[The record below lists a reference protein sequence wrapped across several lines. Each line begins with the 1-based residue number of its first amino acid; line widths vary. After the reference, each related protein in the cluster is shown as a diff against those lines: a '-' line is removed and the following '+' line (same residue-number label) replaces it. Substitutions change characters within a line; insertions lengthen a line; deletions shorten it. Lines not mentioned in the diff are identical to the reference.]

1 MRRDARK
8 DPGRRA
14 HRGLYAIALVEVGK
28 GVFALLAA
36 GAIAGFGATRIDEA
50 IGRLSALSH
59 FDAIHRALTSIA
71 DNITPA
77 SVHLIVAAVV
87 AYAALRLVEGWG
99 LWRARAWAS
108 WLGAVS
114 LALYLPFD
122 VYAAIRYPGWIG
134 LLVVALNLAM
144 LWILTRDLLA
154 RRSAGRIPPVRDTP
168 ASGGMSDAAFR
179 HGLPARPASRPENRS
194 R

>member
-1 MRRDARK
+1 MPRDAPK

-14 HRGLYAIALVEVGK
+14 HRGLHAIALVELGK
-28 GVFALLAA
+28 GVLALLAA
-36 GAIAGFGATRIDEA
+36 AAIATFGAARIDEA
-50 IGRLSALSH
+50 IGRLAALSH
-59 FDAIHRALTSIA
+59 IDAIHRALSSIA
-71 DNITPA
+71 SDIDPA
-77 SVHLIVAAVV
+77 SVHLIVAVIA
-87 AYAALRLVEGWG
+87 AYGALRLIESWG

-122 VYAAIRYPGWIG
+122 LYAAIRYPGWIAFV
-134 LLVVALNLAM
+134 VVAINLAM

-154 RRSAGRIPPVRDTP
+154 RRSAGRVPHGRDT
-168 ASGGMSDAAFR
+168 SDAVFR
-179 HGLPARPASRPENRS
+179 NDLATRPENRS

>member
-1 MRRDARK
+1 MPRDAPK

-14 HRGLYAIALVEVGK
+14 HRGLHAIALVELGK
-28 GVFALLAA
+28 GVLALLAA
-36 GAIAGFGATRIDEA
+36 AAIATFGAARIDEA
-50 IGRLSALSH
+50 IGRLAALSH
-59 FDAIHRALTSIA
+59 IDAIHRALSRIA
-71 DNITPA
+71 GDIDPA
-77 SVHLIVAAVV
+77 SVHLLVAAIA
-87 AYAALRLVEGWG
+87 AYGALRLIESWG

-122 VYAAIRYPGWIG
+122 LYAAIRYPGWIAFV
-134 LLVVALNLAM
+134 VVAINLAM

-154 RRSAGRIPPVRDTP
+154 RRSAGRMPHGRDTP
-168 ASGGMSDAAFR
+168 ASDGTSDAAFR
-179 HGLPARPASRPENRS
+179 NAPATRPENRS

>member
-1 MRRDARK
+1 MQRDAPN
-8 DPGRRA
+8 DPGHRA
-14 HRGLYAIALVEVGK
+14 HRGLHAIALIEVGK
-28 GVFALLAA
+28 GVFALFAA
-36 GAIAGFGATRIDEA
+36 GAIASFGATRIDEA

-59 FDAIHRALTSIA
+59 FDAIHRALTSVA

-122 VYAAIRYPGWIG
+122 VYAAIRYPGWIAFV
-134 LLVVALNLAM
+134 VVALNLAM

-154 RRSAGRIPPVRDTP
+154 RRSVGRMPDGRETP
-168 ASGGMSDAAFR
+168 ASSGTSDAAFR
-179 HGLPARPASRPENRS
+179 HDPASRPENRS

>member
-14 HRGLYAIALVEVGK
+14 HRGLYAIALVEMGK
-28 GVFALLAA
+28 GVLALLAA

-59 FDAIHRALTSIA
+59 FDAIHRVSTSVT
-71 DNITPA
+71 DNITAA
-77 SVHLIVAAVV
+77 SVHLIVAAAV

-99 LWRARAWAS
+99 LWRAHAWAS

-122 VYAAIRYPGWIG
+122 VYAAIRYPGWIACV
-134 LLVVALNLAM
+134 VVALNLAM

-154 RRSAGRIPPVRDTP
+154 RRGAGRIPPVRDMP
-168 ASGGMSDAAFR
+168 ASSGMSDAASR
-179 HGLPARPASRPENRS
+179 RGLPARLASHPENRS

>member
-1 MRRDARK
+1 MQRDAPK

-14 HRGLYAIALVEVGK
+14 HRGLHAIALVELGK
-28 GVFALLAA
+28 GLLALLTAA
-36 GAIAGFGATRIDEA
+36 AIATFGAARIDEA
-50 IGRLSALSH
+50 IDRLATLSH
-59 FDAIHRALTSIA
+59 IDAIHRALSNIA
-71 DNITPA
+71 SDIDPA
-77 SVHLIVAAVV
+77 SVHLIVAAIA
-87 AYAALRLVEGWG
+87 AYGAVRLVEGWG

-122 VYAAIRYPGWIG
+122 LYALIRYPGWIAFV
-134 LLVVALNLAM
+134 VVALNLAM

-154 RRSAGRIPPVRDTP
+154 RRNAGRIPHVRETP
-168 ASGGMSDAAFR
+168 ASSATPDAAFQ
-179 HGLPARPASRPENRS
+179 HAPATRPENTS

>member
-1 MRRDARK
+1 MRRDAPK

-14 HRGLYAIALVEVGK
+14 HRGLHAIALVELGK
-28 GVFALLAA
+28 GVLALLAA

-50 IGRLSALSH
+50 IGRLSALAH
-59 FDAIHRALTSIA
+59 FDAIHRALASVA

-77 SVHLIVAAVV
+77 SVHLIVAAIA
-87 AYAALRLVEGWG
+87 AYAALRLVESWG

-122 VYAAIRYPGWIG
+122 LYAAIRYPGWIAFP
-134 LLVVALNLAM
+134 VVALNLAM

-154 RRSAGRIPPVRDTP
+154 RRSAGRILPVRDKP
-168 ASGGMSDAAFR
+168 ASSGMSDVAFR
-179 HGLPARPASRPENRS
+179 HDPASRPENRS